1 MRIRQHSRCVLL
13 ILIIFVCALVGQTK
27 TGAQSSE
34 AQKNPFPVVPVIME
48 YEYVPHYFMQW
59 LDDDPQY
66 SRIEAAISDSV
77 YTVTL
82 TEKQSA
88 RRVNYCNSE
97 AKINAL
103 SRAGIESRLTKIDY
117 QATNRLGQLPAHE
130 FSFNDERGQKIQ
142 WRFTLA
148 APASERGAGI
158 TPQEGGS
165 GWLVIYR
172 DLGSTAGEGTA
183 AQIGNRV
190 NEAAAWA
197 EIAAPPYFVPYR
209 GVYAEGIGIGVM
221 ILGQENWRVASSPKE
236 LTEGGEWI
244 ITNDR
249 RRERRLRIAS
259 RKGDE
264 MTINEVASLSSR
276 SSLLSLQARRTDEGL
291 SLRSVTMTS
300 GTKTMRLVF
309 TPELNLATSSTVAFQ
324 IDQNGHNKI
333 MHGSVSVERKGDTA
347 ELRWQPKAPDW
358 AKPRVLNTTVTI
370 NAAGYKVESR

>member
-1 MRIRQHSRCVLL
+1 MRTEQRSGL
-13 ILIIFVCALVGQTK
+13 ILIFLLFICALAGQPETS
-27 TGAQSSE
+27 AQSSE
-34 AQKNPFPVVPVIME
+34 AQTNPFPVVPAIME

-66 SRIEAAISDSV
+66 SRIEAAISNQV

-97 AKINAL
+97 AKVAAL
-103 SRAGIESRLTKIDY
+103 TRAGVEARLTRIDY

-148 APASERGAGI
+148 VPASERGAGL
-158 TPQEGGS
+158 TPQEGGA

-209 GVYAEGIGIGVM
+209 GVYAEGIGIGVLA
-221 ILGQENWRVASSPKE
+221 LGEENWRVTSSPKE
-236 LTEGGEWI
+236 LAEGGEWI
-244 ITNDR
+244 IANDR
-249 RRERRLRIAS
+249 GRERRLRIAS

-264 MTINEVASLSSR
+264 MMINEVAGPSSR
-276 SSLLSLQARRTDEGL
+276 GSLLGLQARRTEEGL
-291 SLRSVTMTS
+291 ALRSVAMTS
-300 GTKTMRLVF
+300 GTKTMRLSF
-309 TPELNLATSSTVAFQ
+309 TPELSLAASSSVAFQ

-333 MHGSVSVERKGDTA
+333 IHGNVSVERKGDRV

-358 AKPRVLNTTVTI
+358 AKPRVLNATVTI
-370 NAAGYKVESR
+370 NAAGYRVEAR